1 MIRAMVSITTNRL
14 PPKINSIAIVILNEK
29 ISINFHLALYH
40 FIINKNIVNE
50 RIFINNLDIIK
61 RDNKF
66 FSINSFI
73 NSV

>member
-1 MIRAMVSITTNRL
+1 MVSITTNRL

-50 RIFINNLDIIK
+50 RIFINNL
-61 RDNKF
+61 
-66 FSINSFI
+66 
-73 NSV
+73 